1 MRIDERIRD
10 DRNIGYVYHGIA
22 MRNYYPL
29 LKCLLFIPF
38 FLMGC
43 GGGSGGGG
51 NNPSN
56 ICNILPVSLSKVI
69 LGGESCES
77 PLSFGITKVL
87 ITTGDGSLELCSGS
101 LIGSKSVLTAAHCL
115 IDAAKVDLLINSSE
129 EWLSVPYTIH
139 PNYRRD
145 DQLGALFSDVAIVH
159 IPTPSSQAPIALN
172 SNYIPHVGEILRV
185 FGFGRSTSN
194 SIGELSAGNVAVN
207 KVTQNHI
214 YSVFEGSSDNPCFGD
229 SGGPAISLIS
239 PPTMVGIVSSGS
251 NDSCSKGDVTLYTN
265 LAEKSVRDWI
275 KENS

>member
-1 MRIDERIRD
+1 
-10 DRNIGYVYHGIA
+10 

-29 LKCLLFIPF
+29 LKCFLFIPL
-38 FLMGC
+38 FLAGC
-43 GGGSGGGG
+43 GGGGG
-51 NNPSN
+51 NGAEGINSSN
-56 ICNILPVSLSKVI
+56 ICNLVPAALSKVI

-87 ITTGDGSLELCSGS
+87 ITAQDGSLELCSGS
-101 LIGSKSVLTAAHCL
+101 LIGSKSVLTAAHCF
-115 IDAAKVDLLINSSE
+115 IEATNVDLLINSSE

-159 IPTPSSQAPIALN
+159 LPTPSSQVPIRLDR
-172 SNYIPHVGEILRV
+172 NYVPNIGETLRV

-194 SIGELSAGNVAVN
+194 SIGELSAGNVIVD

-229 SGGPAISLIS
+229 SGGPAIALIS
-239 PPTMVGIVSSGS
+239 PPTIVGVVSTGS
-251 NDSCSKGDVTLYTN
+251 IQNCGKGDQTLYTN
-265 LAEKSVRDWI
+265 LAEKSISDWI
-275 KENS
+275 KRNS